1 MPRDIPIS
9 VHREVRRY
17 TASSFIREAAR
28 DVLYTFAIYM
38 AVTLGTGVVLLLVWR
53 QDRAQTFTALL
64 GLSHLIWTL
73 NPLAYLATRSTDAFW
88 HHVGLVGLVL
98 VGTCYL
104 SLLTLGCMHLS
115 GRHFSKWKLLATG
128 AFLFLFHIA
137 LILVDLHWAQMGF
150 AVLNTVIG
158 VIVAWWLRQQGPGE
172 RASAVLIVLCGLN
185 QFTYVLMGEPGALLQ
200 TTIAAALR
208 LLLGMSLMYAA
219 LARTGQAVQRLHDRF
234 FELTERSPQGVT
246 VVRKGMVAYANPAFR
261 AIFGMRN
268 PALDPPVFS
277 PRWVEQTVP
286 EAERQGAEVIARRV
300 LDGQL
305 KQAEWHGER
314 CSLDGRRLHLRFKAW
329 QVEWDGAPAL
339 QVVVTDDT
347 ARVDA
352 TQALLW
358 RATHDELTGLPN
370 RSALLQRL
378 RELFDDPARP
388 VFALILMDVDRFKLF
403 NEAHG
408 QSVGDEVLKAL
419 SADLVSELSNR
430 AQVMRMGEDEFALLI
445 ECPEAVDVA
454 EQLAERVKAMLRDP
468 LDLPDHRFFLDV
480 SMGVASHPST
490 AQDAEAFL
498 QVAHAAMHEAKRLPG
513 TSVQWASADG
523 VQALGAFFSA
533 EQALRAGLQN
543 DEFKLVYQPK
553 VAAKSGRLLGFEAL
567 VRWDRPGVG
576 RISPLDFIPAAERNG
591 LIVPLGALILREACK
606 QLARWRDQGLTLVP
620 VAVNVSPLQLLDAQF
635 PESVLAIL
643 REFNL
648 PPTCLTLE
656 ITETAAVAHMDQAN
670 EQISQ
675 LRKAGVEVALDDFG
689 TGFSS
694 LNMLRSLPLRT
705 VKIDRSLIDPMP
717 NQEANAVV
725 KAICDLASVLS
736 LDVVAEG
743 VETEAH
749 ASAAMSAG
757 CDVLQGFLFAKPLEV
772 DEATRWLSDRY

>member
-1 MPRDIPIS
+1 MSRDIPIS
-9 VHREVRRY
+9 VRLRVRRY
-17 TASSFIREAAR
+17 TASTFISEAAF

-38 AVTLGTGVVLLLVWR
+38 AVTLGTGVALLLVWR

-73 NPLAYLATRSTDAFW
+73 NPLAYLATRSTDPLW
-88 HHVGLVGLVL
+88 HHIGLVGLVL
-98 VGTCYL
+98 VGTTYL
-104 SLLTLGCMHLS
+104 SLLSLGFIHLS
-115 GRHFSKWKLLATG
+115 GRRFNRWKLLATG
-128 AFLFLFHIA
+128 CFLFVFHVG
-137 LILVDLHWAQMGF
+137 LILVDLHWAQLGF
-150 AVLNTVIG
+150 AALNTVIG
-158 VIVAWWLRQQGPGE
+158 LVVAWWLRKQGPGE
-172 RASAVLIVLCGLN
+172 RASGVLIVLCGLN
-185 QFTYVLMGEPGALLQ
+185 QFTYVLMGEPGAMLQ

-219 LARTGQAVQRLHDRF
+219 LTRTGHAVQRLHDRF

-246 VVRKGMVAYANPAFR
+246 VVRKGMVAYTNPAFR
-261 AIFGMRN
+261 ELFGMRKET
-268 PALDPPVFS
+268 PSPPVFS
-277 PRWVEQTVP
+277 PRWVELTVP
-286 EAERQGAEVIARRV
+286 ETERQGAELIARRV

-305 KQAEWHGER
+305 QQAEWHGER
-314 CSLDGRRLHLRFKAW
+314 ISLDGRRLHLRFKAW

-378 RELFDDPARP
+378 RELFDDPACP
-388 VFALILMDVDRFKLF
+388 AFALILMDVDRFKLF

-408 QSVGDEVLKAL
+408 QSVGDDVLKVL
-419 SADLVSELSNR
+419 STDLARRFVYQ
-430 AQVMRMGEDEFALLI
+430 AQVMRMGEDEFAVLI
-445 ECPEAVDVA
+445 ECEDAVTVA
-454 EQLAERVKAMLRDP
+454 ERIAQEVKAMLREP
-468 LDLPDHRFFLDV
+468 LVLPAHRFFLDV
-480 SMGVASHPST
+480 SMGVASHPSS

-498 QVAHAAMHEAKRLPG
+498 QVAHAAMHDAKRLPG

-523 VQALGAFFSA
+523 VQGLVAFFSA

-553 VAAKSGRLLGFEAL
+553 VAAKSGKLLGFEAL
-567 VRWDRPGVG
+567 VRWDRPGIG

-591 LIVPLGALILREACK
+591 LIVPLGVLILREACQ
-606 QLARWRDQGLTLVP
+606 QLATWRDQGLSLVP
-620 VAVNVSPLQLLDAQF
+620 VAVNVSPLQLLDATF

-643 REFNL
+643 GEFKL
-648 PPTCLTLE
+648 PPSCLTLE

-743 VETEAH
+743 VETEEH
-749 ASAAMSAG
+749 ASAAVRAG
-757 CDVLQGFLFAKPLEV
+757 CDVLQGFLFAQPLEV
-772 DEATRWLSDRY
+772 DEATRWLTDRY